1 MKQLSLFL
9 FLVISSLSLSG
20 QVNPIDELFDKYSG
34 KEGITTVYI
43 SSKMF
48 QMIAGA
54 NLEDQELEDL
64 VGRLKSIRILTV
76 EDSLL
81 SRKLNFYRELEP
93 KLDFSKYEE
102 LMVIKEGG
110 KDIKFLVRGKG
121 NRVDELLMIGG
132 GSGSNVLI
140 SIKGDLDMD
149 NISEIS
155 RTMGIKELEN
165 IDNKQQKK
173 REED

>member
-1 MKQLSLFL
+1 MKQISLFL
-9 FLVISSLSLSG
+9 LLISFSINLTG
-20 QVNPIDELFDKYSG
+20 QVNPVDGLFDKYAG
-34 KEGITTVYI
+34 KEGVTTVYI

-54 NLEDQELEDL
+54 NIDDEELTDL
-64 VGRLKSIRILTV
+64 VGRLKSIRILTI
-76 EDSLL
+76 EDSLMNTRVNL
-81 SRKLNFYRELEP
+81 YKELEP

-121 NRVDELLMIGG
+121 NRIDELLMIGG
-132 GSGSNVLI
+132 GGDSNVLI

-149 NISEIS
+149 NISDIS
-155 RTMGIKELEN
+155 RTIGIKELED
-165 IDNKQQKK
+165 IEKKQPKK
-173 REED
+173 KDDE

>member
-1 MKQLSLFL
+1 MKQISLFL
-9 FLVISSLSLSG
+9 LLLASSFSLFG
-20 QVNPIDELFDKYSG
+20 QGNPIDELFDKYSG
-34 KEGITTVYI
+34 KEGITTVFI

-54 NLEDQELEDL
+54 DLDDDELNDL
-64 VGRLKSIRILTV
+64 VSRLKSIRILTV
-76 EDSLL
+76 DDSLMNN
-81 SRKLNFYRELEP
+81 KLNFYKELEP

-132 GSGSNVLI
+132 GAGSNILI

-155 RTMGIKELEN
+155 RTIGISELEN
-165 IDNKQQKK
+165 IDKNQSKK
-173 REED
+173 KNDE

>member
-1 MKQLSLFL
+1 MKQISLFL
-9 FLVISSLSLSG
+9 LLLVSSFSLYG
-20 QVNPIDELFDKYSG
+20 QANPVDDLFDKYSG
-34 KEGITTVYI
+34 KEGFTAIYI
-43 SSKMF
+43 SSRMF

-54 NLEDQELEDL
+54 DLDEEELTQL

-76 EDSLL
+76 EDSLINN
-81 SRKLNFYRELEP
+81 RLNFYKELES

-110 KDIKFLVRGKG
+110 KDIKFLIRGKA

-132 GSGSNVLI
+132 GAGSNILI

-149 NISEIS
+149 NISKIS
-155 RTMGIKELEN
+155 RTIGIKELEN
-165 IDNKQQKK
+165 LERDQGKK
-173 REED
+173 KNDE